1 MRPPHHGRNADG
13 PDVQPARVR
22 RGFRQD
28 KAGLRRLEGHCGVR
42 AHGDGARTPGQS
54 GKAGRDIQRKNECP
68 LLQRVDPAHQLKL
81 QRPEAAGKA
90 RAEYPVHDDVRAAPL
105 ADGSVGI
112 YIPRRIA
119 VFFGPARSRGKRH
132 AATPGQ
138 PHMLPRHAPVGPQ
151 RPGMQHKHLGASVVQ
166 MPGKTS
172 GIPAVVAAAHEQQDA
187 LARHMTRFS
196 RKHMQGLA
204 GGVFHQ
210 QQFGQTQINGGPIPT
225 GHFRRSGKRCEH
237 TKTSRRP
244 GCHKERAG
252 RFSFCLTGRK
262 ARGQAALTRDGNRI
276 KPTRETLHYLTFPQT
291 YSNGEYHAGFPFQH
305 PVEPY
310 EAAGSCCRQNPVFP
324 VRTVSGPRGPSHTAP
339 SPFDPEE
346 IMPSASLVKEFENLI
361 GKENVFTS
369 EADRQSYAYD
379 AAVLPS
385 VVPGLVLRP
394 TSTEQLG
401 ALIERCYAN
410 GLPMTIRGAGTNLSG
425 GTVPDADKSVV
436 ILTQGLNK
444 IIEINEE
451 DLFAIVEPGVVTAQ
465 FAAAVASKGL
475 FYPPDPGSQAVST
488 IGGNIAENAGGLRGL
503 KYGVTKD
510 YVMGLEFYDHTG
522 ELVKSGSRTV
532 KCATGYNLGG
542 LLVGSEG
549 TLGMISRA
557 ILKLVPP
564 PQASKAMMAVFD
576 NVQKASE
583 AVARIIAAHILPC
596 TLEFMDNMTIN
607 LVEDDVKIG
616 LPRDAQAILLIE
628 VDGHAGQVA
637 DEALIVEEQ
646 LKKSGA
652 TQIVVAKDAE
662 EKNRIWEARR
672 KALPALARFKPTTIL
687 EDATVPRSKIPAMMK
702 VIKGLGE
709 KYNLTVGTFGHAG
722 DGNLHPT
729 FMCDK
734 RDKDEFE
741 RVERAVDEL
750 FNTTIEMG
758 GTLSGEHGIG
768 TAKQKW
774 LEKETSRGTIGY
786 SRRLRKAID
795 PKGLFNPSKLV
806 GV

>member
-1 MRPPHHGRNADG
+1 M
-13 PDVQPARVR
+13 
-22 RGFRQD
+22 
-28 KAGLRRLEGHCGVR
+28 
-42 AHGDGARTPGQS
+42 
-54 GKAGRDIQRKNECP
+54 
-68 LLQRVDPAHQLKL
+68 
-81 QRPEAAGKA
+81 
-90 RAEYPVHDDVRAAPL
+90 
-105 ADGSVGI
+105 
-112 YIPRRIA
+112 
-119 VFFGPARSRGKRH
+119 
-132 AATPGQ
+132 
-138 PHMLPRHAPVGPQ
+138 
-151 RPGMQHKHLGASVVQ
+151 
-166 MPGKTS
+166 
-172 GIPAVVAAAHEQQDA
+172 
-187 LARHMTRFS
+187 
-196 RKHMQGLA
+196 
-204 GGVFHQ
+204 
-210 QQFGQTQINGGPIPT
+210 
-225 GHFRRSGKRCEH
+225 
-237 TKTSRRP
+237 
-244 GCHKERAG
+244 
-252 RFSFCLTGRK
+252 
-262 ARGQAALTRDGNRI
+262 
-276 KPTRETLHYLTFPQT
+276 
-291 YSNGEYHAGFPFQH
+291 
-305 PVEPY
+305 
-310 EAAGSCCRQNPVFP
+310 
-324 VRTVSGPRGPSHTAP
+324 
-339 SPFDPEE
+339 
-346 IMPSASLVKEFENLI
+346 
-361 GKENVFTS
+361 
-369 EADRQSYAYD
+369 
-379 AAVLPS
+379 LPS

-549 TLGMISRA
+549 TLAVTSKVT
-557 ILKLVPP
+557 LKLIPP
-564 PQASKAMMAVFD
+564 PKASKAMMALFKD
-576 NVQKASE
+576 MDGASQ
-583 AVARIIAAHILPC
+583 AVAGIIAAHVVPC
-596 TLEFMDNMTIN
+596 TLEFLDHASIN
-607 LVEDDVKIG
+607 YIEDYVKIG
-616 LPRDAQAILLIE
+616 LPRDAGAMLLIE
-628 VDGHAGQVA
+628 VDGHPAQVE
-637 DEALIVEEQ
+637 DEAVIVEKV
-646 LKKSGA
+646 LRDNSA
-652 TQIVVAKDAE
+652 TEIVVARDAV
-662 EKNRIWEARR
+662 EKSRIWEARR
-672 KALPALARFKPTTIL
+672 VAIPALARCRPTLML